1 MAKRTDEARKLE
13 KAMQKEAERLFKEY
27 IKDNPDLEI
36 SGDRVN
42 VFVEANEYPGHDIY
56 QLPEHTKDGKGMWP
70 LFNNI

>member
-1 MAKRTDEARKLE
+1 MLICRIFWC
-13 KAMQKEAERLFKEY
+13 KEACFVVPQMGY
-27 IKDNPDLEI
+27 IGWDVGFSDKGP
-36 SGDRVN
+36 